1 LFAVGREYCTL
12 FDRHYLPR
20 GLALYESLR
29 RHEPGCRLR
38 VFCMDGVT
46 KSILDRLDLPDLL
59 PVALE
64 ELEQHDPELKAV
76 KDERTPLEYCWTA
89 TPSVALYCLER
100 HREIELITYLDADLY
115 FFSSADTLFAEMGD
129 DAVMIVPHRYAPE
142 TAHLEATS
150 GIYNVELVS
159 FRQDD
164 AGLEALTWWRERCI
178 EWCYYRV
185 EDGKLGDQK
194 YLDDWPERFRRVHVL
209 KHIGGGLAPWNVSQY
224 RIHERNGRVMV
235 NDVPLV
241 FYHFHSLK
249 LLRAPSRL
257 IDAVRIAP
265 GRVSKELPRI
275 AWSSAY
281 PLEDEQL
288 RLILEP
294 YLASLARAV
303 QIVRG
308 VEPGFDE
315 GFEGSRDGA
324 PRWIPSVAGAAYHR
338 LRSVPRALRRA
349 ATSKPFMRD

>member
-1 LFAVGREYCTL
+1 M
-12 FDRHYLPR
+12 DR
-20 GLALYESLR
+20 A
-29 RHEPGCRLR
+29 
-38 VFCMDGVT
+38 T
-46 KSILDRLDLPDLL
+46 KSILDRLHLPGL
-59 PVALE
+59 VAISLE
-64 ELEQHDPELKAV
+64 ELEEHDVELKGV
-76 KDERTPLEYCWTA
+76 KEERTPLEYCWTA
-89 TPSVALYCLER
+89 TPSVALFSLER
-100 HREIELITYLDADLY
+100 DREIDLITYLDADLY
-115 FFSSADTLFAEMGD
+115 FFSSAAPLFGEMGNN
-129 DAVMIVPHRYAPE
+129 AVMIVPHRYAPE

-150 GIYNVELVS
+150 GVYNVELVS
-159 FRQDD
+159 FRRDD
-164 AGLEALTWWRERCI
+164 DGMRALKWWRDRCI

-209 KHIGGGLAPWNVSQY
+209 QHIGGGLAPWNISQY
-224 RIHERNGRVMV
+224 RIHDRDGRAMV

-257 IDAVRIAP
+257 IEAVRIVR
-265 GRVSKELPRI
+265 GRSSRERSRI

-281 PLEDEQL
+281 SVRDEQL

-294 YLASLARAV
+294 YLASLARAL

-315 GFEGSRDGA
+315 GFEESRDGA
-324 PRWIPSVAGAAYHR
+324 RRWMPSVAGAAYHR
-338 LRSVPRALRRA
+338 LRSVPLALRRA